1 MKIVGEYT
9 REAGVRQL
17 EREIGRVMRHAAMQV
32 AEGTQTQVRVDVV
45 DYDAV
50 WVPADHSGPIIAA
63 PFDAHAF
70 EE

>member
-1 MKIVGEYT
+1 MLIRIFKVLPFLFVPFNSVSEPTG
-9 REAGVRQL
+9 
-17 EREIGRVMRHAAMQV
+17 QV
-32 AEGTQTQVRVDVV
+32 TVDVV

>member
-1 MKIVGEYT
+1 MFIRLIKVLPLLLVPLNSV
-9 REAGVRQL
+9 REPTG
-17 EREIGRVMRHAAMQV
+17 QV
-32 AEGTQTQVRVDVV
+32 TVDVV

>member
-1 MKIVGEYT
+1 MLIRIFKVLPFFLIPANSVSEPTG
-9 REAGVRQL
+9 
-17 EREIGRVMRHAAMQV
+17 QV
-32 AEGTQTQVRVDVV
+32 TVDVV

>member
-1 MKIVGEYT
+1 MLIRFFVVFPFLFVPLNS
-9 REAGVRQL
+9 VRQHT
-17 EREIGRVMRHAAMQV
+17 GQV
-32 AEGTQTQVRVDVV
+32 TVDVV

>member
-1 MKIVGEYT
+1 MLIRIFKIFPFLFFPANSVSEPTG
-9 REAGVRQL
+9 
-17 EREIGRVMRHAAMQV
+17 QV
-32 AEGTQTQVRVDVV
+32 TVDVV

-63 PFDAHAF
+63 PFDASVF